1 MVKKNIG
8 ILYALSNKM
17 WLNMLKCG
25 LTTQKLQKRISN
37 LQTSL
42 YIDCEIISY
51 TNELVNCKIYE
62 YLLKKIL
69 NNYRIRKDREFY
81 NVEPE
86 EIKEIFNNFNFIN
99 SILNTEEK
107 LNEYIKN
114 NYPEYFKN
122 SKKRTYSQMCSSES
136 STDKKKLKRRKGL
149 YIDTSNDK
157 DENIN

>member
-17 WLNMLKCG
+17 WTGLLKCG

-122 SKKRTYSQMCSSES
+122 PKKRTYSQMCSSES
-136 STDKKKLKRRKGL
+136 SSDKKKLKRRRVL
-149 YIDTSNDK
+149 YVDTSGD
-157 DENIN
+157 